1 LALEVN
7 QNVDPYLPDAWTRMP
22 IDELDPKEV
31 EEKFKLMQ
39 RGVNKSKVAFDQL
52 KLKNPKGIAE

>member
-1 LALEVN
+1 
-7 QNVDPYLPDAWTRMP
+7 MP